1 MKRLSKNLLAIVL
14 SDVTRRVLGFL
25 AVAYL
30 ARKVG
35 TAGFGAVNIGLTVL
49 SYAMIV
55 STAGLSSFGTRA
67 VARGD
72 SRDIV
77 PATLSL
83 RGVNALAAWFVVLM
97 IAFFFVQN
105 RTSATLIA
113 MFSISLFAHAFLL
126 DWYFQGKEE
135 MAIIGLG
142 RIVSAA
148 TYLLMLVVFVRS
160 ASDILWVA
168 AGTVAGDFLNAGLLV
183 GAYRRRQGPLR
194 MHADRARWKSMMK
207 QAFPLGSGSI
217 LAHLSVNLPT
227 LVIGIV
233 MTNTDVG
240 IYNAANKL
248 VFFLLVFDRVFA
260 TLLLPA
266 SARLYA
272 NSSEDFMA
280 TLTTA
285 LKWIIMIALP
295 LSLGGTFLSNGMLEF
310 VFGNQYLQAAPVFR
324 ILIWYF
330 FFTMIHTVFA
340 TGLIAAGQENVY
352 GKVMVIS
359 AVLFGV
365 SIILLTEFFGIV
377 GTAIAVVGSEAVTL
391 VLMRRQFLR
400 FVRLPL
406 PASLFRTAVAA
417 AVMGL
422 ALVLLPP
429 AHVLVSILVG
439 GCTYVLAMF
448 ALRTVTVDEVSEL
461 LRRV

>member
-1 MKRLSKNLLAIVL
+1 MKRLSKNLLAIIL

-49 SYAMIV
+49 SYAMMV
-55 STAGLSSFGTRA
+55 STAGLNSFGTRA
-67 VARGD
+67 VARGN
-72 SRDIV
+72 SGDIV
-77 PATLSL
+77 PGTLSL
-83 RGVNALAAWFVVLM
+83 RGVNALAAWFIVLV
-97 IAFFFVQN
+97 IALFFVQN

-113 MFSISLFAHAFLL
+113 MFSISLFAHALLL

-135 MAIIGLG
+135 MGIIGLG

-148 TYLLMLVVFVRS
+148 TYLLMLILFVRS

-194 MHADRARWKSMMK
+194 LHADLARWKSMMK

-240 IYNAANKL
+240 MYNAASKL

-272 NSSEDFMA
+272 KSSEALMA
-280 TLTTA
+280 TLSTA
-285 LKWIIMIALP
+285 LKWIVVIALP

-330 FFTMIHTVFA
+330 FFTMIHTVFT
-340 TGLIAAGQENVY
+340 TGLIAVGQENVY

-400 FVRLPL
+400 FVELPL
-406 PASLFRTAVAA
+406 PPSLFRTVVAA
-417 AVMGL
+417 SVMGL
-422 ALVLLPP
+422 ALFLLPP

-439 GCTYVLAMF
+439 GCIYVLATF
-448 ALRTVTVDEVSEL
+448 ALRTVTVDEVSQL